1 MQRKHF
7 DKGQLMS
14 MIPIGTVL
22 NSTCPF
28 CSEAGLDV
36 EALII
41 ATDMYRL
48 RCPNCTS
55 TIRVCPR
62 TLLKMYVYSQNLRT
76 KLGRKD

>member
-1 MQRKHF
+1 
-7 DKGQLMS
+7 MS

-22 NSTCPF
+22 NSTCPL

-55 TIRVCPR
+55 TIRV
-62 TLLKMYVYSQNLRT
+62 
-76 KLGRKD
+76 